1 MVAAR
6 DVQRATA
13 KRGAPKG
20 AAKAGQ
26 RQLGALAASHD
37 RSSRPGSS
45 GPFSRF
51 GRVTLFALMTGSAMV
66 TGVPSMSAMATET
79 PVAKPDQTETGADL
93 SALAPE
99 ERKRVREQELAALSE
114 DLSLSETRQRELKHQ
129 IDTIDRHRDALN
141 ADLLRTAQ
149 RVRSLEEE
157 LSATEA
163 RLLRLHENAD
173 TVRASLY
180 ERRDVL
186 AEVLATLER
195 IGRRPPPALAVRPED
210 ALGAVRSAMLLNSVM
225 PGIHDEAEAL
235 AVDLKELTG
244 LESRI
249 AGERDRLK
257 GDGTRLAEE
266 RKRIELLLEAK
277 RNEANESRRK
287 LAEESKRA
295 KELAG
300 KATSLKNLISSLES
314 EIESARKAAEAAAR
328 AAKENA
334 GKRRP
339 GDPFADPG
347 RLAPA
352 VAFEDTKGRL
362 RLPVAGAPLRSFG
375 EEDSLGTPA
384 EGLSIA
390 TRNNASVNAPV
401 DGWVVY
407 AGPFRSYGQLLILN
421 AGDGYHVLLA
431 GMKEI
436 DVQLGQFV
444 LAGEP
449 IGSMGSTQ
457 LASAATLDLGSTRP
471 VLYIEFRKDGNS
483 IDPSPWWARPEDEKV
498 RG

>member
-1 MVAAR
+1 MQGASRLVPGAR
-6 DVQRATA
+6 QRMRALIFA
-13 KRGAPKG
+13 GGLVLAG
-20 AAKAGQ
+20 AAAAAAFVPGAHATQAPETGAGQ
-26 RQLGALAASHD
+26 EVAPAK
-37 RSSRPGSS
+37 
-45 GPFSRF
+45 GPEN
-51 GRVTLFALMTGSAMV
+51 GTQENGTQTGSENGADN
-66 TGVPSMSAMATET
+66 G
-79 PVAKPDQTETGADL
+79 QGADL
-93 SALAPE
+93 SDLDPA
-99 ERKRVREQELAALSE
+99 ERKEAREKELAALT
-114 DLSLSETRQRELKHQ
+114 DDITLSETRQRELKHQ

-149 RVRSLEEE
+149 RVHSLEEE

-173 TVRASLY
+173 TVRASLH

-195 IGRRPPPALAVRPED
+195 IGRRPPPALAVRPKD
-210 ALGAVRSAMLLNSVM
+210 ALGAVRSAMLLNAVM

-235 AVDLKELTG
+235 AVDLGELTK
-244 LESRI
+244 LEGRI

-257 GDGTRLAEE
+257 SDGSRLAEE
-266 RKRIELLLEAK
+266 KTRIELLLKAK
-277 RNEANESRRK
+277 REEADESRRK
-287 LAEESKRA
+287 LAEETGRSR
-295 KELAG
+295 ELAK
-300 KATSLKNLISSLES
+300 KATSLKGLIASLES
-314 EIESARKAAEAAAR
+314 EIESSRKAAEAAAK

-334 GKRRP
+334 GKP
-339 GDPFADPG
+339 KNSDPFADPG

-352 VAFEDTKGRL
+352 VAFADTKGKL
-362 RLPVAGAPLRSFG
+362 HLPVAGAPLRAFG

-390 TRNNASVNAPV
+390 TRNDARVTAPC

-407 AGPFRSYGQLLILN
+407 SGPFRSYGQLLILN

-431 GMKEI
+431 GMDKI
-436 DVQLGQFV
+436 DAELGQFV

-471 VLYIEFRKDGNS
+471 VLYIEFRKDGSS
-483 IDPSPWWARPEDEKV
+483 IDPSPWWAKPEDEKV

>member
-13 KRGAPKG
+13 KRGAPARG
-20 AAKAGQ
+20 AETGR
-26 RQLGALAASHD
+26 RQGGASTISD
-37 RSSRPGSS
+37 GRISSPVS
-45 GPFSRF
+45 GGPLSRF
-51 GRVTLFALMTGSAMV
+51 GRATLFALMAGSALMTALPAMPV
-66 TGVPSMSAMATET
+66 MATET
-79 PVAKPDQTETGADL
+79 PVAKPEQDRTGADL

-99 ERKRVREQELAALSE
+99 ERKKVREQELAALTE

-149 RVRSLEEE
+149 RVHSLEEE

-210 ALGAVRSAMLLNSVM
+210 ALGAVRSAMLLNAVM

-235 AVDLKELTG
+235 AVDLSELTR
-244 LESRI
+244 LETRI

-257 GDGTRLAEE
+257 SDGSRLAEE
-266 RKRIELLLEAK
+266 KTRIELLLEAK
-277 RNEANESRRK
+277 RTEANESRRK
-287 LAEESKRA
+287 LAEESARA
-295 KELAG
+295 TELAN
-300 KATSLKNLISSLES
+300 KATSLKGLIASLES

-334 GKRRP
+334 GKKRP

-352 VAFEDTKGRL
+352 VAFDDTKGRL
-362 RLPVAGAPLRSFG
+362 LLPVAGAPLRAYG

-390 TRNNASVNAPV
+390 TRNNASVNAPC

-431 GMKEI
+431 GMKDI
-436 DVQLGQFV
+436 DAQLGQFV

-457 LASAATLDLGSTRP
+457 LASAATMDLGSTRP
-471 VLYIEFRKDGNS
+471 VLYIEFRKDGSS